1 MGISLGMSNLGY
13 AGFPWESVRFLQEF
27 GVSEGFLWPSQL
39 RLRLLTSIHVC
50 GAHAGEPRGCSPSI
64 PSSRRANFALLE
76 NASAQAGKTVSEWAR
91 EILIEAAQRTGPDVV
106 LVELVATRML
116 LVNMLKMIGQ
126 TRALPEAEYTKI
138 HAEVQKV
145 KRRIA
150 RELAEQTERLN
161 TTKEN

>member
-1 MGISLGMSNLGY
+1 MPLVTAPNILAPAS
-13 AGFPWESVRFLQEF
+13 RLQR
-27 GVSEGFLWPSQL
+27 S
-39 RLRLLTSIHVC
+39 
-50 GAHAGEPRGCSPSI
+50 RGRSARAFCV
-64 PSSRRANFALLE
+64 SSRVTEQELHCLE
-76 NASAQAGKTVSEWAR
+76 KAAADNGKAVSEWAR
-91 EILIEAAQRTGPDVV
+91 EILIEAAQHTGPDVV

-138 HAEVQKV
+138 HTEVQKV

-161 TTKEN
+161 TTKES

>member
-1 MGISLGMSNLGY
+1 MPLVSTPNFL
-13 AGFPWESVRFLQEF
+13 APESR
-27 GVSEGFLWPSQL
+27 
-39 RLRLLTSIHVC
+39 
-50 GAHAGEPRGCSPSI
+50 PRRSRGRSARASCV
-64 PSSRRANFALLE
+64 SSRVTEEELRCLE
-76 NASAQAGKTVSEWAR
+76 KAAADNGKAVSEWAR

-138 HAEVQKV
+138 HSEVQKV

-150 RELAEQTERLN
+150 RELTEQTERLN
-161 TTKEN
+161 TAKEN

>member
-1 MGISLGMSNLGY
+1 MSLT
-13 AGFPWESVRFLQEF
+13 ESP
-27 GVSEGFLWPSQL
+27 VSLDLSTRL
-39 RLRLLTSIHVC
+39 RRSRGRSGRVFSINSKLTEPELRLL
-50 GAHAGEPRGCSPSI
+50 
-64 PSSRRANFALLE
+64 E
-76 NASAQAGKTVSEWAR
+76 NVAAENGKAVSEWAR
-91 EILIEAAQRTGPDVV
+91 EVLLEAAQRTGPDVV

-150 RELAEQTERLN
+150 RELAEQTQRLN
-161 TTKEN
+161 TAKES

>member
-1 MGISLGMSNLGY
+1 MTHTVTSTALDLDIRLRRSRGRTARVFSVNSKLT
-13 AGFPWESVRFLQEF
+13 ESE
-27 GVSEGFLWPSQL
+27 
-39 RLRLLTSIHVC
+39 LRLL
-50 GAHAGEPRGCSPSI
+50 ED
-64 PSSRRANFALLE
+64 
-76 NASAQAGKTVSEWAR
+76 ASAQAGKTLSEWAR

-126 TRALPEAEYTKI
+126 TRALPEAEYAKI
-138 HAEVQKV
+138 HVEVQKV

-161 TTKEN
+161 TTKES

>member
-1 MGISLGMSNLGY
+1 MPLTIKPNVL
-13 AGFPWESVRFLQEF
+13 APES
-27 GVSEGFLWPSQL
+27 
-39 RLRLLTSIHVC
+39 RL
-50 GAHAGEPRGCSPSI
+50 PRSRGRTARAFCV
-64 PSSRRANFALLE
+64 SSRVTEGELRCLE
-76 NASAQAGKTVSEWAR
+76 KAAGDNGKAVSEWAR
-91 EILIEAAQRTGPDVV
+91 EVLLEVAQRSGPDVV

-145 KRRIA
+145 KRKIA

-161 TTKEN
+161 STKE

>member
-1 MGISLGMSNLGY
+1 MAPVVTSAALNLDT
-13 AGFPWESVRFLQEF
+13 
-27 GVSEGFLWPSQL
+27 
-39 RLRLLTSIHVC
+39 RLRRSRGRTARVFSINSKLTESELL
-50 GAHAGEPRGCSPSI
+50 
-64 PSSRRANFALLE
+64 LLE
-76 NASAQAGKTVSEWAR
+76 NVSAQAGKTVSEWAR

-150 RELAEQTERLN
+150 RELSEQTERLN
-161 TTKEN
+161 TTKES

>member
-1 MGISLGMSNLGY
+1 MAPVVTSAALDLDPRLRRSRGRTARVFSINSKLT
-13 AGFPWESVRFLQEF
+13 ESE
-27 GVSEGFLWPSQL
+27 
-39 RLRLLTSIHVC
+39 LRLL
-50 GAHAGEPRGCSPSI
+50 
-64 PSSRRANFALLE
+64 E
-76 NASAQAGKTVSEWAR
+76 NVSAQAGKTVSEWAR

-150 RELAEQTERLN
+150 RELSEQTERLN
-161 TTKEN
+161 TTKES

>member
-1 MGISLGMSNLGY
+1 VPLATTPNVLNPAS
-13 AGFPWESVRFLQEF
+13 
-27 GVSEGFLWPSQL
+27 
-39 RLRLLTSIHVC
+39 RLRRS
-50 GAHAGEPRGCSPSI
+50 RGRSARSFCV
-64 PSSRRANFALLE
+64 SSRVTDQELRCLE
-76 NASAQAGKTVSEWAR
+76 KAAADNGKAVSEWAR
-91 EILIEAAQRTGPDVV
+91 EVLLEVAQRTGPDVL

-150 RELAEQTERLN
+150 RELAEQTDRLN

>member
-1 MGISLGMSNLGY
+1 VPLANTPNVL
-13 AGFPWESVRFLQEF
+13 APESRVRR
-27 GVSEGFLWPSQL
+27 S
-39 RLRLLTSIHVC
+39 
-50 GAHAGEPRGCSPSI
+50 RGRSARAFCV
-64 PSSRRANFALLE
+64 SSRVTEEELQRLE
-76 NASAQAGKTVSEWAR
+76 KAAADNGKAVSEWAR
-91 EILIEAAQRTGPDVV
+91 EVLIEAAKRSGPDVV

-126 TRALPEAEYTKI
+126 TRALPETEYTKI

-161 TTKEN
+161 TTKES

>member
-1 MGISLGMSNLGY
+1 VT
-13 AGFPWESVRFLQEF
+13 EE
-27 GVSEGFLWPSQL
+27 EL
-39 RLRLLTSIHVC
+39 RC
-50 GAHAGEPRGCSPSI
+50 
-64 PSSRRANFALLE
+64 LE
-76 NASAQAGKTVSEWAR
+76 KAAADNGKAVSEWAR

-150 RELAEQTERLN
+150 RELTEQTERSN
-161 TTKEN
+161 TAKEN

>member
-1 MGISLGMSNLGY
+1 MSLVTAPNVL
-13 AGFPWESVRFLQEF
+13 APETR
-27 GVSEGFLWPSQL
+27 
-39 RLRLLTSIHVC
+39 
-50 GAHAGEPRGCSPSI
+50 PRRSRGRSARASCV
-64 PSSRRANFALLE
+64 SSRVTEEELRCLERAAADN
-76 NASAQAGKTVSEWAR
+76 GKAVSEWAR

>member
-1 MGISLGMSNLGY
+1 MSLATTPNVLN
-13 AGFPWESVRFLQEF
+13 PES
-27 GVSEGFLWPSQL
+27 
-39 RLRLLTSIHVC
+39 RLRRS
-50 GAHAGEPRGCSPSI
+50 RGRSARAFCV
-64 PSSRRANFALLE
+64 SSRVTEEELRCLE
-76 NASAQAGKTVSEWAR
+76 KAAADNGKVVSEWAR
-91 EILIEAAQRTGPDVV
+91 EILIEAAQHIGPDVV

-161 TTKEN
+161 TTKES

>member
-1 MGISLGMSNLGY
+1 MSLT
-13 AGFPWESVRFLQEF
+13 ESP
-27 GVSEGFLWPSQL
+27 VSLDLSTRL
-39 RLRLLTSIHVC
+39 RRSRGRSGRVFSINSKLTEPELRLL
-50 GAHAGEPRGCSPSI
+50 
-64 PSSRRANFALLE
+64 E
-76 NASAQAGKTVSEWAR
+76 NVAAENGKAVSEWAR
-91 EILIEAAQRTGPDVV
+91 EVLLEAAQRTGPDVI

-150 RELAEQTERLN
+150 RELAEQTQRLN
-161 TTKEN
+161 TAKES